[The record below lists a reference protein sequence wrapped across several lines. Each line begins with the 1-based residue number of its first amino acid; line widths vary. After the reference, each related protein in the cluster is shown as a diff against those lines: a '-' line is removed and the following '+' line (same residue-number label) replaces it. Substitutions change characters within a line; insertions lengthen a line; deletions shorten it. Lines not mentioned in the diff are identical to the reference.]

1 LFNSCQTIKI
11 KALKI
16 SNETKVGILTAV
28 AIAVLIV
35 GYSFLKGNNVFSSE
49 NEFYAKYDR
58 VDGLAVSKPV
68 MVNGY
73 QIGRVSELTL
83 LPNGQIIAQ
92 FKIDR
97 QYEIPKNTI
106 ARLESTDLLGSKAIV
121 FDLGNSRQTARSGD
135 TLNANIEKDLIQQV
149 QPIQKKA
156 EQIIVRLDSVLTSIN
171 ATITPEFQQNFNRS
185 FASIAHTLETLEGT
199 TRKVDNLVG
208 SESSRLS
215 AIFANLESISNNFKN
230 NNERITSIV
239 TNVEKITDEVA
250 KADFARTM
258 NNANKAI
265 ADFQTAVDKVNKGQG
280 TLGQLINDQQL
291 YNNLN
296 QAAGNL
302 DKLMID
308 LKENP
313 KRYVHFSVFGGKKD

>member
-1 LFNSCQTIKI
+1 M
-11 KALKI
+11 KI
-16 SNETKVGILTAV
+16 SNETKVGILTVV

-83 LPNGQIIAQ
+83 LSSGQIVAQ

-97 QYEIPKNTI
+97 QYDIPKNTV

-121 FDLGNSRQTARSGD
+121 FDLGNSRQIARSGD

-149 QPIQKKA
+149 QPIQKKV
-156 EQIIVRLDSVLTSIN
+156 EQIIVRLDSVLTSVN

-199 TRKVDNLVG
+199 TRKVDDLVG

-215 AIFANLESISNNFKN
+215 AIFANLESISNNLKN

-239 TNVEKITDEVA
+239 TNVDKITDEVA

-265 ADFQTAVDKVNKGQG
+265 ADLQAAVTKVNSGEG
-280 TLGQLINDQQL
+280 SLGQLLNDQQL

-302 DKLMID
+302 DKLIID

-313 KRYVHFSVFGGKKD
+313 KRYVHFSVFGRKKD